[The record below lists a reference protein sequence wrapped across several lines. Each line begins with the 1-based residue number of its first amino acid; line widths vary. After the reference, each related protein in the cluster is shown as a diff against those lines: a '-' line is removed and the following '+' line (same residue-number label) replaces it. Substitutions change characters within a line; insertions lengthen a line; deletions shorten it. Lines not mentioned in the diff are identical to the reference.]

1 MYTLNQKTV
10 GALIISASLLSS
22 IAFANDVNLAAY
34 TIPANACL
42 PANSETF
49 DKVTIKNGSYVFK
62 NKKTG
67 SASLLC
73 SLPLNGWKSGVN
85 LSAQNW
91 NNPTMQM
98 TSYRVY
104 YKDPTN
110 CSSLMGVQVQLRYR
124 NTGGMQSVGNKWT
137 SWTAGDI
144 GSLCLPGILTNTT
157 KTVPLNHS
165 LRKDRLYHFL
175 VTMKRS
181 KDTQKVTFSGIDFP
195 LNIDATP

>member
-1 MYTLNQKTV
+1 MYILNQKTV
-10 GALIISASLLSS
+10 GALVISTSLFSS

-42 PANSETF
+42 PANSETL
-49 DKVTIKNGSYVFK
+49 DKVTIKNGAYVFK
-62 NKKTG
+62 NNKIGT
-67 SASLLC
+67 ASLLC
-73 SLPLNGWKSGVN
+73 ALPLNGWKSGVSLN
-85 LSAQNW
+85 TQKW
-91 NNPTMQM
+91 NNPTMRM

-104 YKDPTN
+104 YKDPNN

-157 KTVPLNHS
+157 KTIPLNHS

-175 VTMKRS
+175 VKIKRS
-181 KDTQKVTFSGIDFP
+181 NAAQKVTFSGIDFP